1 MKHAKTLLEELPEL
15 LGEDS
20 PALSVDEIAERLD
33 RNRGAVGNLIREL
46 HATRPEKAVYIAA
59 WRRAKG
65 RHAALWKWGSLD
77 DAPPLPN
84 LTNAEACKRYR
95 NTENGQRVHN
105 RCSRRWYRKNNGAAL
120 RLIDRKHKKAI
131 AAFERDGVSA
141 IDPLLAAI
149 MGASK

>member
-1 MKHAKTLLEELPEL
+1 MKHAKTLAEELPEL
-15 LGEDS
+15 LGEDG
-20 PALSVDEIAERLD
+20 PALSVDEIAATLN
-33 RNRGAVGNLIREL
+33 RNRDAVGNLIREL
-46 HATRPEKAVYIAA
+46 HTQTEKAMYIAA

-84 LTNAEACKRYR
+84 LTNAEACKQYR
-95 NTENGQRVHN
+95 NTENGKRVHN
-105 RCSRRWYRKNNGAAL
+105 RGSRRWYRKNNGAAL

-149 MGASK
+149 MGARK

>member
-1 MKHAKTLLEELPEL
+1 MKYAKTLLEELPEL

-77 DAPPLPN
+77 DAPELPN
-84 LTNAEACKRYR
+84 LTNAETCKQYR
-95 NTENGQRVHN
+95 NTDHGRRVHN
-105 RCSRRWYRKNNGAAL
+105 RGSRRWYRKNNGAAL

-149 MGASK
+149 MGARK